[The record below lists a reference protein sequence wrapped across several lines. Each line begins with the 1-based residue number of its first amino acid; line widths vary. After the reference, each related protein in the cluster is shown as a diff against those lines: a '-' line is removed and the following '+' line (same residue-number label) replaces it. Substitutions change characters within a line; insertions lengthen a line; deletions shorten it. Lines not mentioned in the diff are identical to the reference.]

1 MCAEPPALCCTASI
15 TRNNAHS
22 WFASAVLRCPAGWSL
37 LQALLRPRTIMV
49 GDDGSVSFV
58 SKAGFSRIGAQEALR
73 HSFLK
78 PAAQHERS
86 LKRSVSSTSSLSLD
100 EGSMTD
106 DGSGSVTATGG
117 SGGRRTA
124 AASGSASNSRSGS
137 GGNGKAA
144 SSGSSSAGRWWGG
157 SAARRA
163 AKEEEEAAAAAA
175 AAAAAE
181 AEKAPPATMFT
192 AAAGLWRGLQV
203 GLWLCTAAAGLWNG
217 LRRCVKR
224 LLDRQCQWL
233 RP

>member
-1 MCAEPPALCCTASI
+1 LDDQQHDHFCL
-15 TRNNAHS
+15 HLVHG
-22 WFASAVLRCPAGWSL
+22 VLPAGWSL
-37 LQALLRPRTIMV
+37 LQALLRPRNIMV

-86 LKRSVSSTSSLSLD
+86 LKRSVSSTSSFSLD
-100 EGSMTD
+100 EGSITD
-106 DGSGSVTATGG
+106 DGSSSVTASSG

-124 AASGSASNSRSGS
+124 ATSGSGSNGRSGS

-144 SSGSSSAGRWWGG
+144 SSSSSSSSARSWWGG

-163 AKEEEEAAAAAA
+163 AKEEEEAAAAA

-203 GLWLCTAAAGLWNG
+203 GLWQHTAAAGCG
-217 LRRCVKR
+217 LPCVAAADVAAGHAVA
-224 LLDRQCQWL
+224 LAAAIAENAGM
-233 RP
+233 

>member
-1 MCAEPPALCCTASI
+1 VLCLTLCALPYGAAWRT
-15 TRNNAHS
+15 
-22 WFASAVLRCPAGWSL
+22 AGWSL

-73 HSFLK
+73 HAFLK

-86 LKRSVSSTSSLSLD
+86 LKRSISSTSSLSVD
-100 EGSMTD
+100 EGSYSD
-106 DGSGSVTATGG
+106 EGSGSVTATSG

-124 AASGSASNSRSGS
+124 SAAAGGSNGKTASGS
-137 GGNGKAA
+137 GGKVA
-144 SSGSSSAGRWWGG
+144 SSGSRGGGGWWGG
-157 SAARRA
+157 SGARRA

-203 GLWLCTAAAGLWNG
+203 C
-217 LRRCVKR
+217 
-224 LLDRQCQWL
+224 
-233 RP
+233 

>member
-1 MCAEPPALCCTASI
+1 LIAPGL
-15 TRNNAHS
+15 HLLHH
-22 WFASAVLRCPAGWSL
+22 VLPAGWSL

-49 GDDGSVSFV
+49 GEDGSVSFV

-86 LKRSVSSTSSLSLD
+86 LKRSVSSTSSFSLD
-100 EGSMTD
+100 EGSITD
-106 DGSGSVTATGG
+106 DGSGSVTATSG
-117 SGGRRTA
+117 SGGRRA
-124 AASGSASNSRSGS
+124 AATSGSGSNGKSGS

-144 SSGSSSAGRWWGG
+144 SSGSSSARSWWGG

-181 AEKAPPATMFT
+181 AEMAPPATMFT

-203 GLWLCTAAAGLWNG
+203 GYTCSQQHTAGCGLSCMAVQG
-217 LRRCVKR
+217 ILF
-224 LLDRQCQWL
+224 
-233 RP
+233 